1 MNIEEVVQARL
12 PKVMEDLAKAG
23 IKDIKSVQYN
33 PSYEKLYEDETNPAL
48 TGYEKGRVTE
58 LGAVDVF
65 TGVYTGRSP
74 KDKFIVK
81 DKNNEDKVWWTT
93 PEFKN
98 DNKPATEEAWK
109 ACKDLAIK
117 ELSGIPGVDNLK
129 ADATVRK
136 VCTEFAAAGKVV
148 AAICAAPSVLA
159 AFGILQGKKAT
170 VYPGM
175 EDKLTAA
182 GAEYTGLPITLDGN
196 IITGEALGAAIPFA
210 LALASRLAGQ
220 QASNAVKQ
228 GIVYRY

>member
-1 MNIEEVVQARL
+1 M
-12 PKVMEDLAKAG
+12 
-23 IKDIKSVQYN
+23 
-33 PSYEKLYEDETNPAL
+33 
-48 TGYEKGRVTE
+48 
-58 LGAVDVF
+58 
-65 TGVYTGRSP
+65 
-74 KDKFIVK
+74 
-81 DKNNEDKVWWTT
+81 
-93 PEFKN
+93 
-98 DNKPATEEAWK
+98 
-109 ACKDLAIK
+109 
-117 ELSGIPGVDNLK
+117 
-129 ADATVRK
+129 RK

-220 QASNAVKQ
+220 QAANAVKQ